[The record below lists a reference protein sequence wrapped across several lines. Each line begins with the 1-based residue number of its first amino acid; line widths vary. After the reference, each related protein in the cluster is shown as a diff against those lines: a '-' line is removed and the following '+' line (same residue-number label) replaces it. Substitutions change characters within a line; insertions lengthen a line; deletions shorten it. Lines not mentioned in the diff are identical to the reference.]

1 MKQNREF
8 HDVITGMAQLGEIYL
23 RINGKIQ
30 AMYGKMPRLKYEAGK
45 LMALLGYEGTGYDL
59 HALVDTLLKENS
71 SLPVSP
77 GERQLLYRYRTCK
90 YYEYKGTSFLW
101 LCEAGGSNIA

>member
-1 MKQNREF
+1 MKQNNDF

-45 LMALLGYEGTGYDL
+45 LMALLG
-59 HALVDTLLKENS
+59 
-71 SLPVSP
+71 
-77 GERQLLYRYRTCK
+77 
-90 YYEYKGTSFLW
+90 
-101 LCEAGGSNIA
+101 